1 MPSGVYQNRAFLA
14 YSRRDDDQPRRVW
27 GFLPLGRVRW
37 ASWLHR
43 TLEHFVI
50 DKALAERIAPT
61 TSRNLNPASMRPV
74 FLDRTDFVPGG
85 TLAQRTIDVLDKSQ
99 FLIVLCSPDAAA
111 SPYVNEEVRRFKH
124 MRRNEPVLP
133 IIPIILSGEPGDPK
147 QECFPPALRFKQ
159 AEDGSLTHEPEA
171 PPLAADLRPTGD
183 GTDLAPQKV
192 IAGLLG
198 VPLDEIVKRGQAVR
212 RRQLQI
218 RTAVSVAMAVLT
230 VATGFFWSQAE
241 INKALA
247 QKNEQRAIERTE
259 EAERR
264 LNIAIGFINDR
275 VQEAIRKADRVGTR
289 ISDTV
294 AELERA
300 ERDLDRLAKEEADPP
315 LLRHRKAQVLLSLAD
330 SYNKLGRT
338 VERGRHA
345 RNANALLRDLVE
357 KDGGKSIGHLQDL
370 AISEGKL
377 ADVLSDEVKMDEAL
391 QAYDR
396 AIATLARTSQ
406 MGDMIES
413 QKSMAGILAQRAS
426 VQELRG
432 SQEAAREDT
441 DRSHAI
447 LKRLVEATGGRE
459 DLTESLALS
468 YQDVSDRLS
477 FERKYEEAAAALG
490 EGIKLLAPRADA
502 DLGNAKLK
510 TEIGLLRHR
519 LGEMLL
525 KQGKRAEALEQL
537 QLAREIYEAA
547 SRQDPQD
554 AAMQQRVSVSLV
566 HIGDV
571 LLEEKEFVGVA
582 ANYEMALQ
590 IFSRLRQADEADRSA
605 VRDEGAA
612 HGRLGRLFL
621 VKDNPHYDAAKALRF
636 FQRQLEQARLL
647 SDQNPEFLDFKQDL
661 ARGLAE
667 VSSAHAD
674 LGDREAAVTE
684 AQESVALLEAI
695 ALQQPQ
701 SDARRDE
708 ARTAREKL
716 RRLQSSP
723 R

>member
-1 MPSGVYQNRAFLA
+1 MPSGVYENRAFLA
-14 YSRRDDDQPRRVW
+14 YSRRDDDLPRRVW
-27 GFLPLGRVRW
+27 GFLPLGKVRW

-50 DKALAERIAPT
+50 DKSLAERIAPT
-61 TSRNLNPASMRPV
+61 TSKNLNPASMRPV

-85 TLAQRTIDVLDKSQ
+85 TLAQRTIDALDKSQ
-99 FLIVLCSPDAAA
+99 FLIVLCSPNAAA

-124 MRRNEPVLP
+124 MRRSEPVLP
-133 IIPIILSGEPGDPK
+133 IIPIILSGEPGDPE
-147 QECFPPALRFKQ
+147 QECFPPALRYKQ
-159 AEDGSLTHEPEA
+159 AEDGSLTHELEP

-198 VPLDEIVKRGQAVR
+198 VPLDEVLKRAQAAR

-218 RTAVSVAMAVLT
+218 RTAVSFAMAVLT
-230 VATGFFWSQAE
+230 VATAFFWTQAE
-241 INKALA
+241 FNKALA
-247 QKNEQRAIERTE
+247 QQNEKRAIERAE
-259 EAERR
+259 ESERR

-275 VQEAIRKADRVGTR
+275 VQEANRKKDRVGTR
-289 ISDTV
+289 IADTV
-294 AELERA
+294 AELVRA

-315 LLRHRKAQVLLSLAD
+315 LLRHRKAQVLLSLVD
-330 SYNKLGRT
+330 SYGKLGMS
-338 VERGRHA
+338 VERARHA
-345 RNANALLRDLVE
+345 RNANGLLLDLVA
-357 KDGGKSIGHLQDL
+357 KDGGNTVGYLQDL
-370 AISEGKL
+370 ATSEGKL
-377 ADVLSDEVKMDEAL
+377 ADVLSEEVKTDEAL

-396 AIATLARTSQ
+396 AIAVLERIVQ
-406 MGDMIES
+406 GGDAIES
-413 QKSMAGILAQRAS
+413 QRLMAGILAQRAG
-426 VQELRG
+426 VQEFRG
-432 SQEAAREDT
+432 GQEAAREDT
-441 DRSHAI
+441 NRSHAI
-447 LKRLVEATGGRE
+447 LRRLVEATGGRE

-477 FERKYEEAAAALG
+477 YERKYEEAAAALG

-510 TEIGLLRHR
+510 TGVGLLRHR

-525 KQGKRAEALEQL
+525 RQGKRAEALEQF
-537 QLAREIYEAA
+537 QLARDIYEEA

-554 AAMQQRVSVSLV
+554 AAMQQRTSVALV

-571 LLEEKEFVGVA
+571 LLEEKEFVAVA
-582 ANYEMALQ
+582 ANYETALQ

-612 HGRLGRLFL
+612 HGRLGRLFI
-621 VKDNPHYDAAKALRF
+621 VKDNPHYDATKALRF

-647 SDQNPEFLDFKQDL
+647 SDQNPEFLDFQQDL
-661 ARGLAE
+661 ARALAE

-674 LGDREAAVTE
+674 LGDLGAAVTA
-684 AQESVALLEAI
+684 AQESVAIREVI
-695 ALQQPQ
+695 ALQRPQ
-701 SDARRDE
+701 SDALRDE

-716 RRLQSSP
+716 RHLQSL
-723 R
+723 RR